1 MSQGLK
7 NSSAPL
13 VLFGGTF
20 DPVHYGHLRCAE
32 EARRKLGV
40 ATVSLIPAG
49 QPAHRG
55 RPRASTAQRLAMLQL
70 AIKEFPNLSIDTRE
84 IERDGPSY
92 MVDTLKDIRQ
102 QWPHRP
108 LLLLIGQ
115 DAANHLDG
123 WYRWLE
129 LFELAHIV
137 ILTRPAANLAYSQ
150 ELADLIK
157 KKQVSTADEMW
168 ASPAGHVFC
177 LQVAAI
183 DISATMIKSII
194 RLGRAPRGMLPA
206 AVLTYIDENELYL
219 PPTGAAATQKTA
231 AD

>member
-1 MSQGLK
+1 MSEDLN
-7 NSSAPL
+7 NSTEPL

-32 EARRKLGV
+32 ETRQKLGV
-40 ATVSLIPAG
+40 ATLSLLPAG
-49 QPAHRG
+49 QPVHRA
-55 RPRASTAQRLAMLQL
+55 RPRASAAQRLKMLQL
-70 AIKEFPNLSIDTRE
+70 ASEEFPRLTIDTRE

-92 MVDTLKDIRQ
+92 MVDTLKQIRQ
-102 QWPHRP
+102 QYPHRP

-115 DAANHLDG
+115 DAANHLDC
-123 WYRWLE
+123 WYQWME

-137 ILTRPAANLAYSQ
+137 ILTRPAAHVAYSQ
-150 ELADLIK
+150 ELAALIQGK
-157 KKQVSTADEMW
+157 LVITAARVL
-168 ASPAGHVFC
+168 ASPAGNVLR

-194 RLGRAPRGMLPA
+194 RLGRSPKGMLPP
-206 AVLTYIDENELYL
+206 AVLTYIDENALYL
-219 PPTGAAATQKTA
+219 PPTAPVTGQKTA